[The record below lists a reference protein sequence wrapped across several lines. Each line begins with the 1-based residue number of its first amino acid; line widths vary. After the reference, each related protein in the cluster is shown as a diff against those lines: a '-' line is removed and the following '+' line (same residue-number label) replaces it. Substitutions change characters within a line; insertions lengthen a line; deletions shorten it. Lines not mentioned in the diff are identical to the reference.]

1 MNKKYLIP
9 VLSVLIISDYVKAS
23 MVTPPQALEDTSDRD
38 FKTNEMHLSIV
49 SRGLSK
55 SLLQLQN
62 CCYEDPANLLLSELN
77 LLMLEHIRRFKV
89 FEKEYPYYV
98 TRTLRLQSK
107 EAQFLTESAMSTISR
122 ILGEAFK
129 PEIQQIA
136 LQAFTYSVPW
146 ILTIQSKP
154 TIKHILH
161 RSLDKK
167 IADLKIQKSPLIC
180 SDETFYIAEANMEAV
195 IVQQKRAENNILFLG
210 LLKSMKLNSCTDAED
225 PLEMDEELNKTWSA
239 NIYLLEHCKAIDTEI
254 RGKNRLLENQI
265 YKILCLRQILT
276 EIQLHI
282 AGKLPSLFLLQKELN
297 PYIDLEFLKRY
308 TAIKIESEE
317 LEKTQKELAIRTEA
331 IHHPKVLE
339 GIEERKEESGSSE
352 LAKSSFEEDQG
363 DLNDLL
369 KDMQI
374 ANTNLQWLAEKLEKE
389 SLILDEKVVQAN
401 EEIDILQ
408 DLLRQSLG
416 ADLIILQKNIVS
428 FDKAFAAKYSLPLHK
443 LISLFSAGQEISAT
457 ISPSSSTDSPSI
469 SSFHLSKE
477 LTSKNLLKRIL
488 STIYLVDKYYSD
500 DIDILSV
507 TEILRI
513 QLERDLQTIED
524 NIRKNPT
531 DVAIMPQMERDIVK
545 QSDTSNSSRIS
556 SLQDRIFNGLFK
568 VISEKID
575 TMKEGKAA
583 KARHKEEASCALAY
597 SLPKVF
603 NFCLDPRNILPL
615 HHQSEELQSLLTS
628 KQPED
633 EIENLLK
640 RIRGESISLNQFH
653 ENIDQIQKDLFITPL
668 KKSTSKKSHALI
680 ELEKTWN
687 HKNKLLSRDR
697 YLTTQIAIINS
708 QIEHMKL
715 EISIQRRLF
724 TDSNMPLP
732 ILGTIL
738 QVVHGKVLN
747 ALELI
752 AFNKRRTLDSIA
764 VTKEE
769 RIKETE
775 VLKTNLIDII
785 DKKEKSFEIRERI
798 KQRIIPDNVAYQRV
812 DQTNIIEQIA
822 YNKWAIEVLE
832 KDILILEKQFRE
844 LTLIQEKLDREHSFL
859 LQFTG
864 TRISGLITDLFK
876 P

>member
-23 MVTPPQALEDTSDRD
+23 MITPPQALEDTSDRD
-38 FKTNEMHLSIV
+38 FRANEMHLSIV
-49 SRGLSK
+49 SRELSK
-55 SLLQLQN
+55 SLLQPQN
-62 CCYEDPANLLLSELN
+62 CCYEDAANLLLSELN

-89 FEKEYPYYV
+89 FEKGYPYYV

-107 EAQFLTESAMSTISR
+107 EAQFLTECAMNSISR
-122 ILGEAFK
+122 IFGEAFK

-167 IADLKIQKSPLIC
+167 IADLKIQGSPIIC
-180 SDETFYIAEANMEAV
+180 SDGTFYIAEANMEAI
-195 IVQQKRAENNILFLG
+195 IVQQKRAKNNILFLG

-225 PLEMDEELNKTWSA
+225 PLEMDEELNKTWNA

-254 RGKNRLLENQI
+254 RGKKRLLENQI
-265 YKILCLRQILT
+265 YKMLCLRQILT

-282 AGKLPSLFLLQKELN
+282 AGKLPSLLLLQKELN

-317 LEKTQKELAIRTEA
+317 LEKAQKELAIRTEE
-331 IHHPKVLE
+331 IHHPKALE
-339 GIEERKEESGSSE
+339 KIEKREKESSSSE
-352 LAKSSFEEDQG
+352 EAKSYVEEDQG
-363 DLNDLL
+363 DLNDLQ

-374 ANTNLQWLAEKLEKE
+374 ANTNLQWLSEKLGKE
-389 SLILDEKVVQAN
+389 SLRLDEKVVQTN

-416 ADLIILQKNIVS
+416 ADLIILQRNIAS
-428 FDKAFAAKYSLPLHK
+428 FDKVFAAKYSLPLHK
-443 LISLFSAGQEISAT
+443 LISLFSAGQKISAT
-457 ISPSSSTDSPSI
+457 ISPSSFTDSPSI

-500 DIDILSV
+500 DIDILSI

-513 QLERDLQTIED
+513 QLERNLQTIED
-524 NIRKNPT
+524 NIRKNLT
-531 DVAIMPQMERDIVK
+531 DIAIMPQMERDIIE
-545 QSDTSNSSRIS
+545 QSDTTNSSRIS
-556 SLQDRIFNGLFK
+556 SLQNSIFYGLFK
-568 VISEKID
+568 FISEKID
-575 TMKEGKAA
+575 KMKEGKAA
-583 KARHKEEASCALAY
+583 KARHKEEASRALAY

-603 NFCLDPRNILPL
+603 NFCLDSKNILPL

-640 RIRGESISLNQFH
+640 RIREESIILNQFH
-653 ENIDQIQKDLFITPL
+653 ENIDQIQKDLFITPI

-680 ELEKTWN
+680 ELEKTLN
-687 HKNKLLSRDR
+687 HKNELLSHDR

-715 EISIQRRLF
+715 EVSIQQRLF

-738 QVVHGKVLN
+738 QVVHGKVVN

-764 VTKEE
+764 ATKEE

-785 DKKEKSFEIRERI
+785 DKKEKTFEIRERI
-798 KQRIIPDNVAYQRV
+798 KQRIVPDDIAYQRV

-832 KDILILEKQFRE
+832 KDISILEKKFRE